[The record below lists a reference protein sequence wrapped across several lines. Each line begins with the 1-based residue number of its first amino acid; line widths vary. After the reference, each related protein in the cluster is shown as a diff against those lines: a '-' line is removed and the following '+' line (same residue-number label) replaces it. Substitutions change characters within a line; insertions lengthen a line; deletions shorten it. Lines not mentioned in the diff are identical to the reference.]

1 MDSNDFNETSTIC
14 FLTKHYGINRGV
26 FFGDDPLNFVNP
38 MVLAQISLC
47 GIFTSLFQFFLAP
60 LGVTNFVSQMLVG
73 FVMGP
78 SIIGSDHS
86 IREAFFLPE
95 SFYVMDTLAYFG
107 LMLFLFLVGVK
118 MDLNMLWNTGRRAV
132 IIGLATF
139 LFPLLLCFIISQCF
153 LHSLALEQ
161 RIHRSLLWVASL
173 QSMSSFHVTNCL
185 LTDLK
190 LLNSEIGKI
199 ALSSSMISGTCA
211 WFWISIIFTGKQS
224 IGEHKKGS
232 LLLMFF
238 FVAIMFILLGCLV
251 RPLVQRM
258 ARRSEGKKS
267 VGENHIFAIFIMVM
281 ASALFGEIVGQ
292 HFLFGPMILGL
303 AIPDGPPIG
312 SALIA
317 KLDSFISYVLLPLYV
332 VISGT
337 KLDFSVITWRHF
349 GIIETLAVFS
359 FLSKVVATMIPCL
372 LSRMPKRDAFCLGVV
387 LSCQGITDVVILQ
400 RAVYIN
406 LIDHESYTI
415 MLLSIIIFAGVF
427 SPVIKYIYNPSRMY
441 ATCKRRT
448 MEDTKLTD
456 ELRLLACLHHQEHT
470 PSIIKLLE
478 ATYPNPHNPVCFY
491 VVHLIDLRG
500 RATPTIVAH
509 HRGKKETTLQE
520 SDHII
525 NALRLY
531 EKQSHGNIT
540 FYPFSAISPYATMHN
555 DVCHLAMDKRAA
567 FVVLP
572 FHKHW
577 AVHTSDVEENCIRN
591 VNRKIL
597 TTAPCSVGV
606 FIDRSTSSTN
616 TPLSTM
622 TNVYSI
628 GVLFIGGQ
636 DDREALAYA
645 NRMAIHPNVG
655 VTVVRLI
662 EPKKLDKFN
671 YTQDM
676 VKDAE
681 AINAFREANMN
692 KKLCIYEEE
701 EVKDSVGVVSVI
713 RKMENCF
720 DLIIVGRHND
730 SNSALLGGLREWSE
744 FPELGFIG
752 DMLAS
757 SDTSYEVSVLIVQQ
771 QAFPEDKIQ
780 ESPNLENSAA
790 VVNMRHFETTKF

>member
-1 MDSNDFNETSTIC
+1 
-14 FLTKHYGINRGV
+14 
-26 FFGDDPLNFVNP
+26 
-38 MVLAQISLC
+38 
-47 GIFTSLFQFFLAP
+47 
-60 LGVTNFVSQMLVG
+60 
-73 FVMGP
+73 MGP
-78 SIIGSDHS
+78 SIMGSHHS

-139 LFPLLLCFIISQCF
+139 LFPLILSFIISQCF

-190 LLNSEIGKI
+190 LLNSEIGKL

-232 LLLMFF
+232 LLLMFL
-238 FVAIMFILLGCLV
+238 FVAIMLILLGCLV

-267 VGENHIFAIFIMVM
+267 VSESHIFEIFIMVM

-292 HFLFGPMILGL
+292 HFLFGPMLLGL

-312 SALIA
+312 STLIT

-337 KLDFSVITWRHF
+337 KLDFSLITWRHF

-372 LSRMPKRDAFCLGVV
+372 FTRMAKRDAFCLGIV

-427 SPVIKYIYNPSRMY
+427 TPVIKYMYNPSRMY
-441 ATCKRRT
+441 TTCKRRT
-448 MEDTKLTD
+448 MEDTKVTD

-509 HRGKKETTLQE
+509 HRGKKETTLEE

-540 FYPFSAISPYATMHN
+540 FCPFSAISPYATMHN

-567 FVVLP
+567 FVVVP

-577 AVHTSDVEENCIRN
+577 AIHTSEAEANCIRN

-597 TTAPCSVGV
+597 TMAPCSVGV

-616 TPLSTM
+616 TPL
-622 TNVYSI
+622 TNVYNI
-628 GVLFIGGQ
+628 CVLLIGGQ

-655 VTVVRLI
+655 VTLVRLI
-662 EPKKLDKFN
+662 ERKKLDNFN

-692 KKLCIYEEE
+692 NKLCIYEEE

-720 DLIIVGRHND
+720 DLIIVGRHHD
-730 SNSALLGGLREWSE
+730 CNSALLGGLREWSE

-757 SDTSYEVSVLIVQQ
+757 SDTNYEVSVLIVQQ
-771 QAFPEDKIQ
+771 QAFPEDKLQ
-780 ESPNLENSAA
+780 LENPNSAA
-790 VVNMRHFETTKF
+790 AVNMNI

>member
-1 MDSNDFNETSTIC
+1 MDSNDVNETSTIC

-78 SIIGSDHS
+78 SIMGSHHS

-139 LFPLLLCFIISQCF
+139 LFPLILSFIISQCF

-190 LLNSEIGKI
+190 LLNSEIGKL

-232 LLLMFF
+232 LLLMFL
-238 FVAIMFILLGCLV
+238 FVAIMLILLGCLV

-267 VGENHIFAIFIMVM
+267 VSESHIFEIFIMVM

-292 HFLFGPMILGL
+292 HFLFGPMLLGL

-312 SALIA
+312 STLIT

-337 KLDFSVITWRHF
+337 KLDFSLITWRHF

-359 FLSKVVATMIPCL
+359 FLSK
-372 LSRMPKRDAFCLGVV
+372 
-387 LSCQGITDVVILQ
+387 
-400 RAVYIN
+400 
-406 LIDHESYTI
+406 
-415 MLLSIIIFAGVF
+415 
-427 SPVIKYIYNPSRMY
+427 
-441 ATCKRRT
+441 
-448 MEDTKLTD
+448 
-456 ELRLLACLHHQEHT
+456 
-470 PSIIKLLE
+470 
-478 ATYPNPHNPVCFY
+478 
-491 VVHLIDLRG
+491 
-500 RATPTIVAH
+500 
-509 HRGKKETTLQE
+509 
-520 SDHII
+520 
-525 NALRLY
+525 
-531 EKQSHGNIT
+531 
-540 FYPFSAISPYATMHN
+540 
-555 DVCHLAMDKRAA
+555 
-567 FVVLP
+567 
-572 FHKHW
+572 
-577 AVHTSDVEENCIRN
+577 
-591 VNRKIL
+591 
-597 TTAPCSVGV
+597 
-606 FIDRSTSSTN
+606 
-616 TPLSTM
+616 
-622 TNVYSI
+622 
-628 GVLFIGGQ
+628 
-636 DDREALAYA
+636 
-645 NRMAIHPNVG
+645 
-655 VTVVRLI
+655 
-662 EPKKLDKFN
+662 
-671 YTQDM
+671 
-676 VKDAE
+676 
-681 AINAFREANMN
+681 
-692 KKLCIYEEE
+692 
-701 EVKDSVGVVSVI
+701 
-713 RKMENCF
+713 
-720 DLIIVGRHND
+720 
-730 SNSALLGGLREWSE
+730 
-744 FPELGFIG
+744 
-752 DMLAS
+752 
-757 SDTSYEVSVLIVQQ
+757 
-771 QAFPEDKIQ
+771 
-780 ESPNLENSAA
+780 
-790 VVNMRHFETTKF
+790 